1 MERRGRA
8 VVLGRSDRD
17 RPAFLVFRTCFQLFE
32 LVASVH
38 FPMTVCAPHF
48 LAFRDSIDW
57 ASGRLALGL
66 ARRSEKSL
74 SFWVRAMSLP
84 VHNGARRGGAGT
96 LWVRMASLRAI
107 APATFASSRRSGDAS
122 APKTRCVAT
131 VARRGAASGR
141 AESAL
146 LTRKVRHSPRGPAP
160 AGHLV
165 GGRLSE
171 TLVSAGLRPAAAA
184 PVLRQLRGQLLE
196 ASRPGAA
203 AALFFGSSLRAA
215 AAAAAVPG
223 PGPAAAADV
232 RAAASWLAAESVVFL
247 VYTFSLLVST

>member
-32 LVASVH
+32 KLVASVH
-38 FPMTVCAPHF
+38 FRRLFARPIFSLFET
-48 LAFRDSIDW
+48 LST
-57 ASGRLALGL
+57 GRVGVWLSRVVL
-66 ARRSEKSL
+66 EKSL

-146 LTRKVRHSPRGPAP
+146 TRKVRHSPRGPAP
-160 AGHLV
+160 GRIHS
-165 GGRLSE
+165 RLSPPFE
-171 TLVSAGLRPAAAA
+171 EPFAFTRAALAARFARAA
-184 PVLRQLRGQLLE
+184 PRRAPRASGPRG
-196 ASRPGAA
+196 
-203 AALFFGSSLRAA
+203 
-215 AAAAAVPG
+215 V
-223 PGPAAAADV
+223 DV
-232 RAAASWLAAESVVFL
+232 
-247 VYTFSLLVST
+247 

>member
-1 MERRGRA
+1 VERRGRA

-32 LVASVH
+32 KLVASVH
-38 FPMTVCAPHF
+38 FRRLFARPIFSLFETLSTGRVGVW
-48 LAFRDSIDW
+48 L
-57 ASGRLALGL
+57 SGSRVVL
-66 ARRSEKSL
+66 EKSL

-146 LTRKVRHSPRGPAP
+146 TRKVRHSPRGPAP
-160 AGHLV
+160 GRIHS
-165 GGRLSE
+165 RLSPPFE
-171 TLVSAGLRPAAAA
+171 EPFAFTRAALAARFARAA
-184 PVLRQLRGQLLE
+184 PRRAPRASGPRG
-196 ASRPGAA
+196 
-203 AALFFGSSLRAA
+203 
-215 AAAAAVPG
+215 V
-223 PGPAAAADV
+223 DV
-232 RAAASWLAAESVVFL
+232 
-247 VYTFSLLVST
+247 

>member
-1 MERRGRA
+1 VERRGRA

-32 LVASVH
+32 KLVASVH
-38 FPMTVCAPHF
+38 FRRLFARPIFSLFET
-48 LAFRDSIDW
+48 LST
-57 ASGRLALGL
+57 GRVGVWLSRVVL
-66 ARRSEKSL
+66 EKSL

-146 LTRKVRHSPRGPAP
+146 TRKVRHSPRGPAP
-160 AGHLV
+160 GRIHS
-165 GGRLSE
+165 RLSPPFE
-171 TLVSAGLRPAAAA
+171 EPFAFTRAALAARFARAA
-184 PVLRQLRGQLLE
+184 PRRAPRASGPRG
-196 ASRPGAA
+196 
-203 AALFFGSSLRAA
+203 
-215 AAAAAVPG
+215 V
-223 PGPAAAADV
+223 DV
-232 RAAASWLAAESVVFL
+232 
-247 VYTFSLLVST
+247 

>member
-57 ASGRLALGL
+57 ASRSRL
-66 ARRSEKSL
+66 ARRCEKSL
-74 SFWVRAMSLP
+74 SFWVRATSLP
-84 VHNGARRGGAGT
+84 VHNGVRRGGAGT
-96 LWVRMASLRAI
+96 LWVRMASLRAF

-146 LTRKVRHSPRGPAP
+146 LLARYAT
-160 AGHLV
+160 
-165 GGRLSE
+165 
-171 TLVSAGLRPAAAA
+171 
-184 PVLRQLRGQLLE
+184 
-196 ASRPGAA
+196 
-203 AALFFGSSLRAA
+203 LRAA
-215 AAAAAVPG
+215 QPRPHSLEVK
-223 PGPAAAADV
+223 PAFRSALRLYT
-232 RAAASWLAAESVVFL
+232 RAALAARFARAAPRRARARRGREAS
-247 VYTFSLLVST
+247 TFEIPTLPFRFQRNLDLRGPENKKPLSLPIDWPSAIPA

>member
-32 LVASVH
+32 KLVASVH
-38 FPMTVCAPHF
+38 FRRLFARPIFSLFET
-48 LAFRDSIDW
+48 IDW

-146 LTRKVRHSPRGPAP
+146 TRKVRHSPRGPAP
-160 AGHLV
+160 GRIHS
-165 GGRLSE
+165 RLSPPFE
-171 TLVSAGLRPAAAA
+171 EPFAFTRAALAARFARAA
-184 PVLRQLRGQLLE
+184 PRRAPRASGPRG
-196 ASRPGAA
+196 
-203 AALFFGSSLRAA
+203 
-215 AAAAAVPG
+215 V
-223 PGPAAAADV
+223 DV
-232 RAAASWLAAESVVFL
+232 
-247 VYTFSLLVST
+247 